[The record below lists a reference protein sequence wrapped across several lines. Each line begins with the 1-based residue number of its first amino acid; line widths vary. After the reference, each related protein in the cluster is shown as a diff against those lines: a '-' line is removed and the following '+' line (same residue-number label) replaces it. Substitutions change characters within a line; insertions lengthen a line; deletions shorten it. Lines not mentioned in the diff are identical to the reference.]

1 MAAQRR
7 DLLVRELNHHVK
19 NMLAIVQALAAQ
31 TAAGAGGK
39 PDRFV
44 QDFARRPRTLAQ
56 AHGLMTGSDWEG
68 AEMGTLVEAVLAA
81 WRCTGRIVVPAPQYF
96 RISAHQAQAWCS
108 PCTNSP
114 PMRQVWCPAVGE
126 RAGGGHVAEP
136 GLHRRIILRLEK
148 HEAGIGGKPPSL
160 DKLAADSRQRGRLE
174 ERPYTLARTPGRV
187 LPEPALVALR

>member
-108 PCTNSP
+108 PCTKLATNASSMVP
-114 PMRQVWCPAVGE
+114 CRW
-126 RAGGGHVAEP
+126 RAGGWRSCGGARPAPAHHPAA
-136 GLHRRIILRLEK
+136 G
-148 HEAGIGGKPPSL
+148 EA
-160 DKLAADSRQRGRLE
+160 
-174 ERPYTLARTPGRV
+174 
-187 LPEPALVALR
+187 